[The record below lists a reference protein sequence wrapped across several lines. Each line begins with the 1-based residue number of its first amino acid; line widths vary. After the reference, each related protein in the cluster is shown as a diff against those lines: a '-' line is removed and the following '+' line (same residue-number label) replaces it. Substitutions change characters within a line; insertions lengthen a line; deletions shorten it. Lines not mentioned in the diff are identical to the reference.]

1 MWDKLLRL
9 FNNQQELS
17 EQELL
22 DQQLSEESINQEEVI
37 DPNAIS
43 DHDSH
48 GYHSHLPG
56 KSNLIGFDYLKK
68 KDTEL
73 KPIKK
78 FINLAHLLRG
88 TYK

>member
-1 MWDKLLRL
+1 MWDKLLKL
-9 FNNQQELS
+9 FNNQRELS

-22 DQQLSEESINQEEVI
+22 ENELSEEQTHQEESI
-37 DPNAIS
+37 DPNNGS

-48 GYHSHLPG
+48 GYHNHLPG